1 VDQAAVDQA
10 EVDQAAV
17 DRAADGDFPLVRGE
31 EVGTA
36 WWTWHGGSFTGP
48 AVVFDLD
55 GVLSNAAARQH
66 YIKGPRPNWEAFFL
80 ASADDPLIE
89 EVATLMGLLAPE
101 LRVVLLTARP
111 ARIGELT
118 VNWLTRYELRWDL
131 LVMRRERDFRPARVF
146 KQESV
151 REMRGHG
158 LDLKLCVEDDL
169 RNVEMFRAEG
179 LPALYIH
186 SGYYD

>member
-1 VDQAAVDQA
+1 VDQPPSSDIR
-10 EVDQAAV
+10 
-17 DRAADGDFPLVRGE
+17 RAKAE
-31 EVGTA
+31 EVGTG
-36 WWTWHGGSFTGP
+36 WWTWRGDPFAGQ

-66 YIKGPRPNWEAFFL
+66 YIKSPRPNWEAFFL
-80 ASADDPLIE
+80 ASADDPLID
-89 EVATLMGLLAPE
+89 EVATLIGLLSPE

-111 ARIGELT
+111 ARISELT
-118 VNWLTRYELRWDL
+118 VDWLTRYELRWDL
-131 LVMRRERDFRPARVF
+131 LVMRRERDFRPARLF

-151 REMRGHG
+151 RDMRARG
-158 LDLKLCVEDDL
+158 LELRLCVEDDL
-169 RNVEMFRAEG
+169 RNVEMFRGEG

>member
-1 VDQAAVDQA
+1 MDQ
-10 EVDQAAV
+10 
-17 DRAADGDFPLVRGE
+17 AADGDTAPARAE
-31 EVGTA
+31 EVGTS
-36 WWTWHGGSFTGP
+36 WWTWRHDPFTGP

-66 YIKGPRPNWEAFFL
+66 YIKGPQPNWEAFFL
-80 ASADDPLIE
+80 ASADDPLID
-89 EVATLMGLLAPE
+89 EVATLIGLLSPE
-101 LRVVLLTARP
+101 LAIVLLTARP

-118 VNWLTRYELRWDL
+118 VNWLKRYDLRWDL
-131 LVMRRERDFRPARVF
+131 LVMRRERDFRPARLF
-146 KQESV
+146 KQEAV
-151 REMRGHG
+151 REMRARD

-179 LPALYIH
+179 LTALYIH